1 MTAGAQQTIPTDIP
15 LHHAGCGPHTAPAC
29 LSLLRGP
36 RGETLGVGMAPGWR
50 RGAITDCPGASHSFN
65 IQANPKCRDQG
76 PHKAK
81 ALCPY
86 QGYINYSWLVTI
98 RKGCLG
104 KRESVLTH
112 ASTLP
117 VSTVVS
123 PYHVPLLSLAEH
135 WQMTGPSAQGRGSLV
150 GCRLWG
156 HTESDTTEVT

>member
-1 MTAGAQQTIPTDIP
+1 MCSFISFLDSHTILFKITQTNLFSGQQIFHFPFLKLVSFAFAFFPFP
-15 LHHAGCGPHTAPAC
+15 L
-29 LSLLRGP
+29 
-36 RGETLGVGMAPGWR
+36 
-50 RGAITDCPGASHSFN
+50 IFN
-65 IQANPKCRDQG
+65 SIS
-76 PHKAK
+76 KAK

-135 WQMTGPSAQGRGSLV
+135 WQMTGPSVYWVLG
-150 GCRLWG
+150 GCASCLEGLERQHLPSFPSKEMG
-156 HTESDTTEVT
+156 YNPIHAT